1 MAVGPI
7 CQFQRGKIVV
17 EAMAHDPAAEF
28 SKLDHAIESAKREL
42 GDLFEEVWKKSG
54 PGKAAIFRA
63 HSEFLEDPEM
73 IDAASRKMAL
83 VISAKGRAAGM
94 ARTQQFTPPEA

>member
-1 MAVGPI
+1 MAIGPI
-7 CQFQRGKIVV
+7 RQSQRGKIVV
-17 EAMAHDPAAEF
+17 EALARDPMAEF

-42 GDLFEEVWKKSG
+42 GDLFEEVWKKAG

-73 IDAASRKMAL
+73 IEAARALIQDDTAPDGPASRPTR
-83 VISAKGRAAGM
+83 SAPTFSPA
-94 ARTQQFTPPEA
+94 